1 MNYKALRSF
10 AKTLYRWTPAWE
22 GIKQEKIKVSSRFFW
37 KTQMKDVYMSVH
49 EFVKTCD
56 VWQSTNGAKF
66 MKTVAPLHPIYLY
79 NLVFA
84 SS

>member
-1 MNYKALRSF
+1 M
-10 AKTLYRWTPAWE
+10 TQ
-22 GIKQEKIKVSSRFFW
+22 IK
-37 KTQMKDVYMSVH
+37 DAYMYVH

-66 MKTVAPLHPIYLY
+66 MKTVVPLHPIYLY